1 MMIDAIN
8 PLMSFRGKY
17 RVEVP
22 ENKDDKSDLIYLS
35 KGADDYGLIMEGIG
49 LGNSFVEVYMPDEK
63 DKPFE
68 TSMRIKGL
76 HFEKIA

>member
-49 LGNSFVEVYMPDEK
+49 LGNRFVEVYMPDEK
-63 DKPFE
+63 DKSFE
-68 TSMRIKGL
+68 TSMRSKGL

>member
-22 ENKDDKSDLIYLS
+22 ENKDDKSDLISLS
-35 KGADDYGLIMEGIG
+35 KDADDYGLIMEGIG
-49 LGNSFVEVYMPDEK
+49 LGNIFVEVDMPDEE
-63 DKPFE
+63 DESFE

>member
-22 ENKDDKSDLIYLS
+22 ENKDDKSDLISLS

-49 LGNSFVEVYMPDEK
+49 LGNSFVVVYMPDEK
-63 DKPFE
+63 DKSFE
-68 TSMRIKGL
+68 TSMRSKGL

>member
-22 ENKDDKSDLIYLS
+22 TNKEDKSDLISLS
-35 KGADDYGLIMEGIG
+35 KGADDYGLIMEGIW
-49 LGNSFVEVYMPDEK
+49 LGNSFVVVYMPDEK
-63 DKPFE
+63 DKFFE
-68 TSMRIKGL
+68 TSMRSKGL

>member
-22 ENKDDKSDLIYLS
+22 ENKDDKSDLISLS

-63 DKPFE
+63 DKSFE
-68 TSMRIKGL
+68 TSMRSKGL